1 MTLIPNWRK
10 AWRMAS
16 VQVAA
21 AAVAW
26 GALDP
31 ALQASLLAAVGVPAE
46 RVPAILGLALLLA
59 RLVDQPRTRE

>member
-1 MTLIPNWRK
+1 MLLIPNWRK

-26 GALDP
+26 GALAPDV
-31 ALQASLLAAVGVPAE
+31 QASILAAVGVPSE
-46 RVPAILGLALLLA
+46 RVPAILGLLLLLA
-59 RLVDQPRTRE
+59 RLIDQPKTR